1 MTQTHTFNVK
11 SIILSAVVMG
21 MLLSMMSPLAANAQ
35 ALPEEGNSGLDRGVA
50 SSQNTTMLAQIEMLR
65 ELIAQLQV
73 LVEQKRAL
81 GEATATDAQNR
92 VPAIPTGANEAQGMA
107 DQYTDGV
114 VPDTSS
120 YVPETGT
127 DEESENTINSST
139 ADQYRPAG
147 DVRGAHTSRE
157 EAIQK
162 INELRSQIETLQAMM
177 PENAGKPAE
186 AGAGAAPS
194 FENGLPVLP
203 EQASD
208 RAKQVMQCLQLGRS
222 LGLGAQGADVQQIQE
237 FLKEKGF
244 FTFPTATGYYGP
256 VTQEAIEAFQ
266 ASQGIV
272 SNGSPETT
280 GFGLVG
286 PRTQA
291 ALAQASCLSD
301 GQTPGAEAEENEDI
315 EEEEVEETEEEVE
328 EEETDDEVEDES
340 SETEETEEV

>member
-21 MLLSMMSPLAANAQ
+21 MLLSMMSPLAAKAQ
-35 ALPEEGNSGLDRGVA
+35 TLPEEGNFGLDRGVA

-73 LVEQKRAL
+73 LVEQKRAF
-81 GEATATDAQNR
+81 GEATAADAQNR
-92 VPAIPTGANEAQGMA
+92 APAVPTNADEAQSVA
-107 DQYTDGV
+107 DQYTDSI
-114 VPDTSS
+114 PDTSP
-120 YVPETGT
+120 YVPEAGTG
-127 DEESENTINSST
+127 DEGDAATTNGSA

-177 PENAGKPAE
+177 PEDAGKPAE
-186 AGAGAAPS
+186 ADAASS

-222 LGLGAQGADVQQIQE
+222 LGLGSQGTDVQQIQE

-244 FTFPTATGYYGP
+244 FNFPTATGYFGP
-256 VTQEAIEAFQ
+256 VTQDAIEAFQ
-266 ASQGIV
+266 ASQRIV
-272 SNGSPETT
+272 TTGSPETT
-280 GFGLVG
+280 GFGQVG

-291 ALAQASCLSD
+291 ALAQASCLSE
-301 GQTPGAEAEENEDI
+301 GQTPGAEAEENEGAED
-315 EEEEVEETEEEVE
+315 EDEEVEETEEDEEVE
-328 EEETDDEVEDES
+328 EEESEEEVEDES
-340 SETEETEEV
+340 SDTTEE